1 MNHNRVLVIG
11 LDGATFDLLLPWA
24 EQGHLPNLQ
33 RLLQQGSHGNLRST
47 LQPLSAPAWATFMT
61 GANQGRHGL
70 YDFVQRQPDSYQL
83 QITNASFIKLP
94 LLFETV
100 SQHGQN
106 VLSVNVPMTFPPRPV
121 NGVMIGGPFAPVV
134 NSDLVYPPE
143 LGSKLLN
150 LVDNYVLIPDFD
162 PVHPDPLWRY
172 MQDLVA
178 TVSKHAQLTLHLLD
192 TQPWDLCAVVFTA
205 IDEVQHAFWHCMT
218 VPDDAPD
225 ARFRHAIRDVY
236 QQADAAIGELLRRV
250 DEDTI
255 VIVMS
260 DHGFGPLKAVVNL
273 NSWLAQAGYL
283 TFSPSRR
290 RWRAAGVG
298 HLATWYRRLPARWR
312 IMARK
317 LLGTT
322 RMEAVRGD
330 VEGALFTSAIE
341 WSQTRAYALGAGGK
355 IYLNVAGRE
364 PGGIVQPGAEYT
376 VVREALATQL
386 ATLSD
391 PQTDAPLIHRVWR
404 REELYGGPYLEAA
417 PDLVIEWADYG
428 YWGRG
433 RYDIHSAPIFEERRT
448 MDFSSLPLTATHTP
462 DGIFIACGP
471 GIPVEGMIS
480 GAQIADVAPTILR
493 WLGLPIP
500 NHMDGTVLP
509 TICDRPD
516 VPLSTDATPVAAQPT
531 FYADDEAEKVAE
543 RLKGL
548 GYL

>member
-1 MNHNRVLVIG
+1 MNHHRVLVIG

-24 EQGHLPNLQ
+24 EQGHLPHLQ
-33 RLLQQGSHGNLRST
+33 RLLQQGSYGNLRST

-70 YDFVQRQPDSYQL
+70 YDFVQRQPDAYRL
-83 QITNASFIKLP
+83 QVTNGSFVKLP

-100 SQHGQN
+100 GEHGRH
-106 VLSVNVPMTFPPRPV
+106 VISVNVPMTFPPRPV
-121 NGVMIGGPFAPVV
+121 NGVMVGGPFAPVV
-134 NSDLVYPPE
+134 NAELVYPPS
-143 LGSKLLN
+143 LALKLLS

-162 PVHPDPLWRY
+162 PTHPDPLRHY
-172 MQDLVA
+172 AQELVA

-192 TQPWDLCAVVFTA
+192 TQPWDLCTVVFTA
-205 IDEVQHAFWHCMT
+205 IDEVQHAFWQCMDA
-218 VPDDAPD
+218 PDQSPD
-225 ARFRHAIRDVY
+225 ARFRHAIRNVY

-250 DEDTI
+250 DDETL

-260 DHGFGPLKAVVNL
+260 DHGFGPLKAIINL

-290 RWRAAGVG
+290 RWRATGMG
-298 HLATWYRRLPARWR
+298 RLATVYRRLPAAWR
-312 IMARK
+312 VRLRK
-317 LLGTT
+317 LLGAT

-330 VEGALFTSAIE
+330 VEGTLFASAIE
-341 WSQTRAYALGAGGK
+341 WTQTRAYALGAGGK

-364 PGGIVQPGAEYT
+364 PSGIVQPGVEYT
-376 VVREALATQL
+376 AVREDLAAQL
-386 ATLSD
+386 ATLTD
-391 PQTDAPLIHRVWR
+391 PQTGTPLIRRVWS
-404 REELYGGPYLEAA
+404 REELYEGPYLEAA

-462 DGIFIACGP
+462 DGILIACGP
-471 GIPVEGMIS
+471 GIPAGSVIS
-480 GAQIADVAPTILR
+480 GAQIADVAPTLLC
-493 WLGLPIP
+493 WLGLPVP
-500 NHMDGTVLP
+500 EYMDGVVL
-509 TICDRPD
+509 TSICNHPEALASDH
-516 VPLSTDATPVAAQPT
+516 ATPAAVRPT
-531 FYADDEAEKVAE
+531 LYADDEAAKVAE